1 MRNNIRRINNFR
13 NKALFNFIG
22 VSMINFRKLKVPLK
36 VYIDTLEKEL
46 IEDALKE
53 TKYNQTQAS
62 YLLGLKRTTLTMKM
76 RKYGI
81 TYKKSN

>member
-1 MRNNIRRINNFR
+1 
-13 NKALFNFIG
+13 
-22 VSMINFRKLKVPLK
+22 MINFRKLKVPLK

-53 TKYNQTQAS
+53 TNYNQTQAS

-81 TYKKSN
+81 TFKKSN

>member
-1 MRNNIRRINNFR
+1 M
-13 NKALFNFIG
+13 L
-22 VSMINFRKLKVPLK
+22 NFRKIKVPLK

-46 IEDALKE
+46 IEDAIQE
-53 TKYNQTQAS
+53 TKGNKTQAS
-62 YLLGLKRTTLTMKM
+62 YLLGVKRTTLTMKM